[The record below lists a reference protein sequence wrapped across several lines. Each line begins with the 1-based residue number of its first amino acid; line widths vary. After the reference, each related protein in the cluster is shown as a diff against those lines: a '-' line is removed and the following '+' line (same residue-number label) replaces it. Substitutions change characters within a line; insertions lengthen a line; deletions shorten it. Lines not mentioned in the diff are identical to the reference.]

1 MVKKLKAIINGTVL
15 CPTQGLVENAI
26 VLFNEEKI
34 HSVSTDNLSIPQNA
48 IIIDAKGK
56 FIVPGY
62 IDPHCHQGLFD
73 GSSGWAGADGNEM
86 TDPVTPHVRG
96 IDAFNPEEPSLKEV
110 LHGGVT
116 CINTGPGS
124 GNVISGQTLIIKPI
138 GSHIVDEMIVK
149 SPAALKVALGENPK
163 RVHGQQ
169 NKRMPMTRMGVAAIL
184 RNAFT
189 DAQNYIEAW
198 KAYNRKLEKA
208 EKDDKPVPAP
218 PKRDLKL
225 DILSMVLRNE
235 IPVHAHCHRAD
246 DIATVMRIA
255 EEFSVQLVLI
265 HATDSADIADF
276 IAQRKIPAIYGPT
289 LLWVGKPETKRRS
302 FNTVV
307 KLVRAGVKVALQTD
321 SLTPMNFFPLLPML
335 VKKAGLSEA
344 EALRCVTL
352 NPAEILGI
360 DNKIGSLEA
369 GKDADIVIWSGNP
382 FDFYSEVEKVF
393 INGKEV
399 KLESKN

>member
-1 MVKKLKAIINGTVL
+1 MKAIINGTVL
-15 CPTQGLVENAI
+15 CPTQGLIENAR
-26 VLFNEEKI
+26 VLFDEEKI
-34 HSVSTDNLSIPQNA
+34 HSVGTDNLDIPQDA
-48 IIIDAKGK
+48 VIIDAKGK
-56 FIVPGY
+56 FVVPGY

-73 GSSGWAGADGNEM
+73 GSSGWAGEDGNEM

-96 IDAFNPEEPSLKEV
+96 IDAFNPEEPSLKEI

-124 GNVISGQTLIIKPI
+124 GNVISGQTLIIKPV

-149 SPAALKVALGENPK
+149 APAALKVALGENPK

-198 KAYNRKLEKA
+198 KAYDRKLEKA

-246 DIATVMRIA
+246 DIATIMRIA

-399 KLESKN
+399 KMESKN

>member
-1 MVKKLKAIINGTVL
+1 LKAIINGTIY
-15 CPTQGLVENAI
+15 CPIQGRMENAR
-26 VLFNEEKI
+26 VLFDEKKI
-34 HSVSTDNLSIPQNA
+34 YSVGTSDLDLPQDA
-48 IIIDAKGK
+48 TIIDAKGK
-56 FIVPGY
+56 FIVPGF

-73 GSSGWAGADGNEM
+73 GSSGWAGLDGNEM

-110 LHGGVT
+110 LHGGIT
-116 CINTGPGS
+116 CLNTGPGS

-138 GSHIVDEMIVK
+138 GAHIVDDMIVK
-149 SPAALKVALGENPK
+149 APAALKVALGENPK
-163 RVHGQQ
+163 RVHGVE
-169 NKRMPMTRMGVAAIL
+169 NKRMPMTRMGVAALL
-184 RNAFT
+184 RKAFT
-189 DAQNYIEAW
+189 DARNYIEIW
-198 KAYNRKLEKA
+198 EAYDRKLAKA
-208 EKDDKPVPAP
+208 KEDDKPLPAP

-225 DILSMVLRNE
+225 DVLSKVLQNE
-235 IPVHAHCHRAD
+235 IPVHAHCHRSD
-246 DIATVMRIA
+246 DIITIIRIS
-255 EEFSVQLVLI
+255 EEFNVKLVLI
-265 HATDSADIADF
+265 HATDSSDIADF
-276 IAQRKIPAIYGPT
+276 IAARQIPAIYGPT
-289 LLWVGKPETKRRS
+289 LLWVSKPEVKRSS

-321 SLTPMNFFPLLPML
+321 SLTPMNFFPLLPMF

-344 EALRCVTL
+344 EALRCVTI

-360 DNKIGSLEA
+360 ENKVGSLEA

>member
-1 MVKKLKAIINGTVL
+1 VNKLKAIINGTIF
-15 CPTQGLVENAI
+15 CPVQGRIENARI
-26 VLFNEEKI
+26 LFDEEKI
-34 HSVSTDNLSIPQNA
+34 HSVGDNNLDIPQNVT
-48 IIIDAKGK
+48 IIDAKGK
-56 FIVPGY
+56 FIVPGF

-73 GSSGWAGADGNEM
+73 GSSGWAGSDGNEM

-116 CINTGPGS
+116 CMNTGPGS
-124 GNVISGQTLIIKPI
+124 GNVISGQTLIIKPL
-138 GSHIVDEMIVK
+138 GGHIVDEMIVK

-169 NKRMPMTRMGVAAIL
+169 NKRMPMTRMGVAALL
-184 RNAFT
+184 RKAFT
-189 DAQNYIEAW
+189 DAQNYIETW
-198 KAYNRKLEKA
+198 EAYNRKLAKIKE
-208 EKDDKPVPAP
+208 EDKPLPAP

-225 DILSMVLRNE
+225 EVLSMVLRNE
-235 IPVHAHCHRAD
+235 IPIHAHCHRSD
-246 DIATVMRIA
+246 DIITIIRIA
-255 EEFSVQLVLI
+255 EEFNVQLVLI

-289 LLWVGKPETKRRS
+289 LLWVSKPETKRRS
-302 FNTVV
+302 FQTVV
-307 KLVRAGVKVALQTD
+307 KLVQAGVKVALQTD
-321 SLTPMNFFPLLPML
+321 SLTPMNFFPLLPMF

-344 EALRCVTL
+344 EALRTVTI

-360 DNKIGSLEA
+360 DDKIGSLEA
-369 GKDADIVIWSGNP
+369 EKDADIVMWSGNP
-382 FDFYSEVEKVF
+382 FNFYSEVKQVF

-399 KLESKN
+399 NLESEN

>member
-1 MVKKLKAIINGTVL
+1 MKAIINGTVL
-15 CPTQGLVENAI
+15 CPTQGLIENAR
-26 VLFNEEKI
+26 VLFDEEKI
-34 HSVSTDNLSIPQNA
+34 HSVGTDNLDIPQNA
-48 IIIDAKGK
+48 VIIDAKGK
-56 FIVPGY
+56 FVVPGY

-73 GSSGWAGADGNEM
+73 GSSGWAGEDGNEM

-96 IDAFNPEEPSLKEV
+96 IDAFNPEEPSLKEI

-124 GNVISGQTLIIKPI
+124 GNVISGQTLIIKPV

-149 SPAALKVALGENPK
+149 APAALKVALGENPK

-198 KAYNRKLEKA
+198 KAYDRKLEKA

-246 DIATVMRIA
+246 DIATIMRIA

-399 KLESKN
+399 KMESKN

>member
-1 MVKKLKAIINGTVL
+1 VKYLKAIINGTVL
-15 CPTQGLVENAI
+15 CPAQGLIKNAK
-26 VLFNEEKI
+26 VLFDEEKI
-34 HSVSTDNLSIPQNA
+34 QSIGTDNLDIPKDA
-48 IIIDAKGK
+48 IIIDAGGK
-56 FIVPGY
+56 FIVPGF

-73 GSSGWAGADGNEM
+73 GSDGWAGADGNEM

-96 IDAFNPEEPSLKEV
+96 IDSFNPDEPSLKEV

-124 GNVISGQTLIIKPI
+124 GNVISGQTLIMKPV

-169 NKRMPMTRMGVAAIL
+169 NKRMPMTRMGVAAVL

-198 KAYNRKLEKA
+198 KAYERKLEKA

-225 DILSMVLRNE
+225 DILSKVLRNE
-235 IPVHAHCHRAD
+235 IPVHAHCHRSD
-246 DIATVMRIA
+246 DIVTIMRIG
-255 EEFSVQLVLI
+255 EEFNVQVVLI

-276 IAQRKIPAIYGPT
+276 IAERKIPAIYGPT
-289 LLWVGKPETKRRS
+289 LMWVSKPETKRRS

-321 SLTPMNFFPLLPML
+321 SLTPMNFFPLLPMF
-335 VKKAGLSEA
+335 VKKAGLSEE

-352 NPAEILGI
+352 NPAEILGM
-360 DNKIGSLEA
+360 DKKIGSLEA